1 MRAQKTCFSAT
12 ASPRFAWQGSSK
24 SSRSS
29 TMPRTAFSSSRCRH
43 PACRT
48 GSVCRIRALSERQR
62 RTGCQPSLR
71 LRGTYHAALLDGEC
85 TVRDGKLFSY
95 LKDLCNLKGIFLE
108 PSACAG
114 FEGISAVGSVLSMLP
129 SWRRTS
135 FLTGRNR
142 RCTSCGQPAKALC
155 RRRSA
160 PNILHKSFHAG
171 MQPILCCL

>member
-1 MRAQKTCFSAT
+1 MRAQKTCSSAT

-29 TMPRTAFSSSRCRH
+29 TMPGTAFSSSRCRH

-48 GSVCRIRALSERQR
+48 GSVCRIQALSERQR

-95 LKDLCNLKGIFLE
+95 LKDLCNLEGIFLE

-114 FEGISAVGSVLSMLP
+114 FEGISAVGSVLPMA
-129 SWRRTS
+129 S
-135 FLTGRNR
+135 FLEKSQLSDQVEQAVHIVWATGK
-142 RCTSCGQPAKALC
+142 SLVPPEA
-155 RRRSA
+155 SA
-160 PNILHKSFHAG
+160 QYLA
-171 MQPILCCL
+171 